1 MKAYW
6 ESRDL
11 YKKYYQDSPESRI
24 NRFIHPFK
32 ANLKRNLGTIVS
44 NWLSII
50 KFIDK
55 YNIIGLHGHLHQ
67 EFEILIKNK
76 LNDKKKKAFEFF
88 WASNPQQNS
97 ISNIINIPKDLQ
109 TPSLGYAN
117 QENLTKTGGFR
128 RITIE
133 NNAITSYRVY
143 YLSELLISKIKT
155 DSIKISE
162 DKITKPLNL
171 EEKMQNSS
179 EIQTTF
185 ALIDN

>member
-1 MKAYW
+1 M
-6 ESRDL
+6 
-11 YKKYYQDSPESRI
+11 
-24 NRFIHPFK
+24 
-32 ANLKRNLGTIVS
+32 
-44 NWLSII
+44 
-50 KFIDK
+50 
-55 YNIIGLHGHLHQ
+55 
-67 EFEILIKNK
+67 
-76 LNDKKKKAFEFF
+76 
-88 WASNPQQNS
+88 
-97 ISNIINIPKDLQ
+97 
-109 TPSLGYAN
+109 GYAN